1 MSELLTRGVAN
12 LIPKDLAEKKVKTE
26 KKMRV
31 YWGIDPT
38 GGRIHLGHSIPMRK
52 LQQFADEGHH
62 AILLIGSF
70 TAMIGDPSDRESER
84 NALTREEVEK
94 NFKTYKEQAAK
105 VIDFDKVEVVYNHEW
120 LEKITFEEILQL
132 ASNFTVQQMSERA
145 MFKER
150 MNKGNPVSV
159 HEFLYPLMVGYD
171 SVIQDVDCELGGT
184 DQEFNMLA
192 GRTLQKALG
201 KREKFVLTTPL
212 IEGTDGRKM
221 SKSYD
226 NCVYLDDE
234 PSDMFGKMMSI
245 NDNLME
251 TYFEC
256 CTDIP
261 MDEVKKILK
270 GDPRE
275 AKVHLAKEIVRMYH
289 SEKDADAAESNF
301 TKVFSE
307 GGVPDDMPEV
317 KAKKGS
323 TVIDVLVEQG
333 LIASKSEA
341 RRLVEQ
347 GGIKKDDTAI
357 DSIDTKVEEGIY
369 KVGKRKFL
377 KISL

>member
-1 MSELLTRGVAN
+1 MSELLTRGVAKV
-12 LIPKDLAEKKVKTE
+12 IPEDLAKSKEKAGKP
-26 KKMRV
+26 MRV

-52 LQQFADEGHH
+52 LQKFAEEGHH

-84 NALTREEVEK
+84 KALTREEVEE

-105 VIDFDKVEVVYNHEW
+105 ILDFDKVEVVYNHEW
-120 LEKITFEEILQL
+120 LEKLGFEDIIGL

-145 MFKER
+145 MFQER

-159 HEFLYPLMVGYD
+159 HEFMYPLMVGYD
-171 SVIQDVDCELGGT
+171 SVVQDVDCELGGT

-221 SKSYD
+221 SKSYE

-234 PSDMFGKMMSI
+234 PGEMFGRMMAI
-245 NDNLME
+245 NDDLMPK
-251 TYFEC
+251 YFEC
-256 CTDIP
+256 CTDVP
-261 MDEVKKILK
+261 MEEVGKILK
-270 GDPRE
+270 GSPRD
-275 AKVHLAKEIVRMYH
+275 AKVRLAKEIVTLYH
-289 SEKDADAAESNF
+289 SADAADAAENEF
-301 TKVFSE
+301 NAVFKD

-317 KAKKGS
+317 HIEKG
-323 TVIDVLVEQG
+323 TLLIDVLVSEG
-333 LIASKSEA
+333 LIGSKSDA

-347 GGIKKDDTAI
+347 GGVKKDDAVVESIEATAEPG
-357 DSIDTKVEEGIY
+357 VY
-369 KVGKRKFL
+369 KVGKRKFI
-377 KISL
+377 KISI